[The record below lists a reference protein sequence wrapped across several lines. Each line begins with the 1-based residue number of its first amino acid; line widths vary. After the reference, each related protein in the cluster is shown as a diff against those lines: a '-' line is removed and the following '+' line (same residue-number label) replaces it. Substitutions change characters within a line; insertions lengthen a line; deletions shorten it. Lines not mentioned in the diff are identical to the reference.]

1 MNIHRFLFTLLLFS
15 DQWLQ
20 SQMKVHLCDIY
31 HSNQESHAL
40 PDIEF
45 QSTKPPAAKETLI

>member
-20 SQMKVHLCDIY
+20 SRMKVHLCDIY
-31 HSNQESHAL
+31 HSNQESHAF